1 MRQVV
6 SNPLELLLW
15 VAADCPA
22 VIILTL
28 DSICRPSL
36 LSHIVT
42 FQFIQHVKW
51 FVCGRNFLLKT
62 FDWNYA
68 FSCNYIYA
76 IFSIGTNTLLFS
88 MFPVLWPNQFIIVQ
102 GRGQK
107 KLGPTVMEDLTVRVL
122 TPSLERPRAFSSNP
136 WRWCC
141 VSWAASRRHAAW
153 HACVCDAVF
162 CTLHTVQSYF
172 QPDATSPASPG
183 NGSLDH

>member
-1 MRQVV
+1 MTA
-6 SNPLELLLW
+6 NYLLM
-15 VAADCPA
+15 

-153 HACVCDAVF
+153 HACVCVTQCF
-162 CTLHTVQSYF
+162 VLSILSSPTSSRMLLVQPV
-172 QPDATSPASPG
+172 QATEVLTIKDLCHSSPRV
-183 NGSLDH
+183 

>member
-1 MRQVV
+1 MTA
-6 SNPLELLLW
+6 NYLLM
-15 VAADCPA
+15 

-76 IFSIGTNTLLFS
+76 IFYIGTNTLLFS

-122 TPSLERPRAFSSNP
+122 CSDSLPGEAPGLFLKPMTVMLCLLGR
-136 WRWCC
+136 
-141 VSWAASRRHAAW
+141 VSASRCVTRL
-153 HACVCDAVF
+153 CVCDAVF